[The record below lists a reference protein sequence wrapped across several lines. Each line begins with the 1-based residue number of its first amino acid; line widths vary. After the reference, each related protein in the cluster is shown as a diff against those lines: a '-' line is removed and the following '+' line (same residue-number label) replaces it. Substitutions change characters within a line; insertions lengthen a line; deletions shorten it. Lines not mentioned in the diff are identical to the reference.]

1 MITLSLTREGRINV
15 HKGRVIPVITLSLT
29 RKGRIKVHKGKIKVH
44 ICIRMT
50 RKGCIKVL
58 WLGHLY
64 GAFTQICNSQIKVI
78 VKVGYYFLNSYILI
92 ILSRLVSSRF
102 WLSRVEIRSHFFGR
116 GIGGWYNL
124 QCFIL
129 VVVKLQEYLLND

>member
-1 MITLSLTREGRINV
+1 MICVRL
-15 HKGRVIPVITLSLT
+15 
-29 RKGRIKVHKGKIKVH
+29 
-44 ICIRMT
+44 T

-78 VKVGYYFLNSYILI
+78 VKVGYYYLNSFMLSNSSYILI

-102 WLSRVEIRSHFFGR
+102 WLSRVEIRSHFLVEVLAG
-116 GIGGWYNL
+116 GITPSA
-124 QCFIL
+124 FFL
-129 VVVKLQEYLLND
+129 VVKSQY